1 MVEFTA
7 DDNSEGIFDDFCIF
21 SYGSE
26 LPPDVDKLLQY
37 IRYFVLK
44 CWEVV
49 QQITLPAASSQGKK

>member
-44 CWEVV
+44 C
-49 QQITLPAASSQGKK
+49 